1 MPLIPTSQSL
11 SGTIWDYEMLFPYR
25 IARRVNTAVVGLN
38 VQGKLD
44 GVLAVLKVFR
54 LGIALKCGTLI

>member
-25 IARRVNTAVVGLN
+25 IARRVNTAVVDLN

-54 LGIALKCGTLI
+54 